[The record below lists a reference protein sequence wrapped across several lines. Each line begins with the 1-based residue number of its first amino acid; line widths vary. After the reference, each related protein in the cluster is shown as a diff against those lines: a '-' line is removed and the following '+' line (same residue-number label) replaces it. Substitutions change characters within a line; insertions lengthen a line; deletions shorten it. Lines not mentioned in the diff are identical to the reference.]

1 MISLKHSEHD
11 EQDDS
16 DVSETFD
23 CSEAVDFVLA
33 PKRSDAELGG
43 VTTGAERRTGGS
55 GVG

>member
-33 PKRSDAELGG
+33 PKRSDAELAG
-43 VTTGAERRTGGS
+43 VTTGAEGRSGGS